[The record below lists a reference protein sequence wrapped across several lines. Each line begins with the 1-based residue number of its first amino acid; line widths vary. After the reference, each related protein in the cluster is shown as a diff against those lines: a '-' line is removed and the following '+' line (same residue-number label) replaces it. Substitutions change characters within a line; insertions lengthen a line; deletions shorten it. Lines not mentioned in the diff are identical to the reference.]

1 MTHAAIPAPVRQASV
16 TRTREL
22 DVRPVLEKGGDPFRL
37 IMETAKGLA
46 DDEALHLIVG
56 FEPRPLFAVMASMGR
71 RHHVEQSG
79 GVFHVWF
86 YRDGAAAP
94 AAATTAER
102 VPLKP
107 PVELD
112 VRGLE
117 PPQPM
122 VIVLEK
128 LTELGDGAQLLVRHH
143 REPVLLYEKLRLR
156 GYDARATKKAEGDWA
171 VHIAPAWFFEEQ
183 GQ

>member
-1 MTHAAIPAPVRQASV
+1 MSSAPIPKPVRDAGV
-16 TRTREL
+16 TSAREL

-37 IMETAKGLA
+37 IMETTKSLA
-46 DDEALHLIVG
+46 AGEALHLIVG
-56 FEPRPLFAVMASMGR
+56 FEPRPLYAVMATMGR
-71 RHHVEQSG
+71 KHHVEPQDG
-79 GVFHVWF
+79 LYHVWF
-86 YRDGAAAP
+86 YPDGAAAAEAP
-94 AAATTAER
+94 VAARR

-122 VIVLEK
+122 VQVLEK
-128 LTELGDGAQLLVRHH
+128 LTELGEGAQLLVRHH

-156 GYDARATKKAEGDWA
+156 GYDARSTKKAEGDWM
-171 VHIAPAWFFEEQ
+171 VHIAPVWFFEEQ
-183 GQ
+183 K